1 MALSEDQRA
10 LLRLLLAGDT
20 YVRVSELLGTTP
32 DEVKG
37 RAHEAAQA
45 IRREPDRELDADL
58 VEARLAEIEGGS
70 VPPAQR
76 VEVLERKAE
85 RPWLLWYGIGGL
97 ALLAIVVLIVVSS
110 GGGGVGNDSTGTAPS
125 GDKEDVVPIKL
136 SPVGGSGASGSIAV
150 VRVADQPA
158 VDLALRGLQ
167 PSGSGQTYVLWF
179 VGAGGRALPV
189 AFHPAAANGQITG
202 RTPIAPSATS
212 LLPSLDTAELTQTG
226 QRQAAAAVRRAAQA
240 DSLPQPVGTVVLRGP
255 LR

>member
-1 MALSEDQRA
+1 
-10 LLRLLLAGDT
+10 
-20 YVRVSELLGTTP
+20 
-32 DEVKG
+32 
-37 RAHEAAQA
+37 
-45 IRREPDRELDADL
+45 
-58 VEARLAEIEGGS
+58 
-70 VPPAQR
+70 
-76 VEVLERKAE
+76 
-85 RPWLLWYGIGGL
+85 
-97 ALLAIVVLIVVSS
+97 
-110 GGGGVGNDSTGTAPS
+110 
-125 GDKEDVVPIKL
+125 VPIKL